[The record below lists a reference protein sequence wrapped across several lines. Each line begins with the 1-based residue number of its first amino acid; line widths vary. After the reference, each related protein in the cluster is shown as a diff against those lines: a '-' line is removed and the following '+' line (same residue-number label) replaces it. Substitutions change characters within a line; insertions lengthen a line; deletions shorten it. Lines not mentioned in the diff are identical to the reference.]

1 MNKWSA
7 EKAHK
12 WYKNQEWLIG
22 ANFLPSSAINQLEM
36 FQPETFDEHTIKKEL
51 KMANALGFNSM
62 RVYLHDLLWDIKKE
76 FLVNFEKF
84 LFICDEENI
93 KPMIVLFDDC
103 HRSNPKLGKQFL
115 PLKGIHNSGWSQ
127 SPGHEIVKEIHEGKL
142 DQLPRL
148 KKFIQE
154 VLSLYSEDERILL
167 WDIYNEPGQFGI
179 GENSLEL
186 LQHVWNWALEVRPS
200 QPLTSCMHGSI
211 GEKIIELN
219 KENSDIITFHAYE
232 SKNLESIIKELL
244 EIKRPI
250 ICTEYMAREFGTTF
264 EFSLPIFKK
273 NNIGCYNW
281 GFVAGKS
288 QTHFGWETILNLKE
302 SVRKKDFIFENE
314 GIPEP
319 KVWFHDIYRKD
330 GSPYDQKEIN
340 FIKKFLKKSPRKDY
354 LSKN

>member
-7 EKAHK
+7 EKAHE
-12 WYKNQEWLIG
+12 WYKHQEWLIG

-36 FQPETFDEHTIKKEL
+36 FQPETFDEHTIKTEL
-51 KMANALGFNSM
+51 KMASALGFNSM

-84 LFICDEENI
+84 LVICDKENI

-127 SPGHEIVKEIHEGKL
+127 SPGHKIVKEIHNGNKTE
-142 DQLPRL
+142 LPRL
-148 KKFIQE
+148 RKFTQEILDLYKK
-154 VLSLYSEDERILL
+154 DKRILL

-179 GENSLEL
+179 GEESFDFLKL
-186 LQHVWNWALEVRPS
+186 VWDWAHEVRPE

-211 GEKIIELN
+211 GENIIELN
-219 KENSDIITFHAYE
+219 KEKSDIITFHAYE
-232 SKNLESIIKELL
+232 SKELL
-244 EIKRPI
+244 RIINELIKLKRPI

-264 EFSLPIFKK
+264 DFCLPIFKK
-273 NNIGCYNW
+273 NNIGCFNW

-288 QTHFGWETILNLKE
+288 QTHFGWDTILKLKE
-302 SVRKKDFIFENE
+302 AVKNKDFILEE
-314 GIPEP
+314 DDVPEP
-319 KVWFHDIYRKD
+319 KIWFHDIFRKD
-330 GSPYDQKEIN
+330 GSAFDETEVD
-340 FIKKFLKKSPRKDY
+340 FIKNFLK
-354 LSKN
+354 

>member
-7 EKAHK
+7 EKAHE

-36 FQPETFDEHTIKKEL
+36 FQPETFDEHTIKTEL
-51 KMANALGFNSM
+51 KMASALGFNSM

-84 LFICDEENI
+84 LVICDKENI

-127 SPGHEIVKEIHEGKL
+127 SPGHKIVKEIHNGNKTE
-142 DQLPRL
+142 LPRL
-148 KKFIQE
+148 RKFTQEILDLYKK
-154 VLSLYSEDERILL
+154 DKRILL

-179 GENSLEL
+179 GEESLDFL
-186 LQHVWNWALEVRPS
+186 KLVWDWAHEVRPE

-211 GEKIIELN
+211 GENIIDLN
-219 KENSDIITFHAYE
+219 KEKSDVITFHAYE
-232 SKNLESIIKELL
+232 SKELQRIINELIKL
-244 EIKRPI
+244 KRPI
-250 ICTEYMAREFGTTF
+250 ICTEYMARELGTTF
-264 EFSLPIFKK
+264 DFCLPIFKQ
-273 NNIGCYNW
+273 NNIGCFNW

-288 QTHFGWETILNLKE
+288 QTHFGWDTILKLKE
-302 SVRKKDFIFENE
+302 AVKNKDFILEE
-314 GIPEP
+314 DDIPEP
-319 KVWFHDIYRKD
+319 KIWFHDIFRKD
-330 GSPYDQKEIN
+330 GSAFDKTEVA
-340 FIKKFLKKSPRKDY
+340 FIKNFLK
-354 LSKN
+354 

>member
-7 EKAHK
+7 EKAHE

-36 FQPETFDEHTIKKEL
+36 FQPETFDEHTIKTEL
-51 KMANALGFNSM
+51 KMASALGFNSM
-62 RVYLHDLLWDIKKE
+62 RVYLHDLLWD
-76 FLVNFEKF
+76 
-84 LFICDEENI
+84 I

-179 GENSLEL
+179 GENSIEL
-186 LQHVWNWALEVRPS
+186 LQHVWDWALEVRPS
-200 QPLTSCMHGSI
+200 QPLTNKKTSYMH
-211 GEKIIELN
+211 
-219 KENSDIITFHAYE
+219 
-232 SKNLESIIKELL
+232 
-244 EIKRPI
+244 
-250 ICTEYMAREFGTTF
+250 
-264 EFSLPIFKK
+264 
-273 NNIGCYNW
+273 
-281 GFVAGKS
+281 
-288 QTHFGWETILNLKE
+288 
-302 SVRKKDFIFENE
+302 
-314 GIPEP
+314 
-319 KVWFHDIYRKD
+319 
-330 GSPYDQKEIN
+330 
-340 FIKKFLKKSPRKDY
+340 
-354 LSKN
+354 